1 MFNRTGRPSAVRA
14 AFAVGLV
21 VFVQP
26 MALASPPPTT
36 PWARD
41 AGRPAVTTVDAAVEG
56 YGALP
61 IRFEPNVGQFDGRVE
76 FVARGGG
83 YTLFLT
89 PGEAVLSVRR
99 AAPVP
104 DLSQRRKGAK
114 AQRQEV
120 VRTRLVG
127 SSVRS
132 AGEGVDELPGVT
144 NYFLGNDPSRWRTGI
159 VSYGAVRYAEVY
171 PGVDVVYYGN
181 GDDLEYDFV
190 VAPGVDPSAIRM
202 HVEGAERVRVDEAG
216 DLVLEVAGGGE
227 LRHRA
232 PVIYQEGAGER
243 ERVAGGYAVD
253 GDVVSFF
260 VGAYDPARPL
270 VLDPVIGYS
279 RALDGGS
286 LDAVEAIAVG
296 TDGSAYVVGYTAST
310 SFPTASPIQ
319 ANNAG
324 GYDAF
329 VTKLS
334 PSGSALTYSTYLGGS
349 ETDQGVGIA
358 VGADG
363 SAYVTGWTSSQNFP
377 TAAPFQVSLGGGFH
391 DAFAAKLSPS
401 GSSLVYSTYLG
412 GGNADVGLSVAVGAD
427 GSAYVAGYTG
437 STNFPTASPL
447 QPLYGGGT
455 FDAFVTK
462 LAPSGA
468 ALSYSTYVGG
478 SGEDFSD
485 GIAVGSDG
493 SAYLTGTTGSTNF
506 PTAAPLQANRSSE
519 VDAFVTRVAP
529 SGTALVYST
538 YLGGN
543 SHEQARAIAVGSD
556 GAAYVTGYTISTNF
570 PTAAPLQANMVGA
583 SDAFVT
589 KLSASGAALVYSTYF
604 GGDSTEEGMAIAVG
618 ADGSAYVAGWTGSSD
633 FPTAAPIQATIGGSG
648 DAFVTK
654 LSASG
659 SALTYSTY
667 LGADLFETAHGIAV
681 GADGSA
687 YVAGVTVYEID
698 FEFYDDD
705 AVVTKI
711 NPATATTPGVYV
723 PSTGAWF
730 LHNENAAGAADLVFT
745 YGPGGLAVPLVGDW
759 DGDGDDTPGIYF
771 RSTGAFFL
779 RNASSGGGADL
790 AFTFG
795 PSGAAFVPLAG
806 DWDGDGD
813 DTVGLYAPA
822 SGAFFLRN
830 TNAPGPADLV
840 FTYGAAGAGLV
851 PVTGDWDGDG
861 EDTVGLYD
869 PATGAFFLRNANTP
883 GAADLAFTFGAGG
896 QGFVPLAGDWD
907 GDGRATVGLYVPSTG
922 TFFLRNANAPGA
934 ADLAFSYGP
943 PGATPLAGDWD
954 GL

>member
-1 MFNRTGRPSAVRA
+1 MFDCTGRSLTVWAASA
-14 AFAVGLV
+14 
-21 VFVQP
+21 
-26 MALASPPPTT
+26 ALAVLVQSLAMPAA
-36 PWARD
+36 ARASE
-41 AGRPAVTTVDAAVEG
+41 AGPAVVSTEAAAER

-61 IRFEPNVGQFDGRVE
+61 VRFEPNVGQFDEAVE

-99 AAPVP
+99 AAPAP

-144 NYFLGNDPSRWRTGI
+144 NYFRGNDPARWRTEI
-159 VSYGAVRYAEVY
+159 VSYGAVRYGGVY
-171 PGVDVVYYGN
+171 AGVDMVYYGN
-181 GDDLEYDFV
+181 GNELEYDFV
-190 VAPGVDPSAIRM
+190 VAPGADPSAIRM
-202 HVEGAERVRVDEAG
+202 QIEGAERMTVDEAG
-216 DLVLEVAGGGE
+216 DLVMEVAGGE
-227 LRHRA
+227 LRQRA
-232 PVIYQEGAGER
+232 PAIYQEGPAGR
-243 ERVAGGYAVD
+243 ERVSGGYAVD
-253 GDVVSFF
+253 GDVVSFS
-260 VGAYDPARPL
+260 VGAYDPTRPL

-319 ANNAG
+319 ASHAG
-324 GYDAF
+324 GFYDAF

-349 ETDQGVGIA
+349 GTDQGVGIAVGADGSAYVTGYTSSQNFPTAAPFQASHGGGFHDAFAAKLSPSGASLVYSTYLGGGNDDVGISVA

-377 TAAPFQVSLGGGFH
+377 TAAPFQANLH
-391 DAFAAKLSPS
+391 
-401 GSSLVYSTYLG
+401 
-412 GGNADVGLSVAVGAD
+412 
-427 GSAYVAGYTG
+427 
-437 STNFPTASPL
+437 
-447 QPLYGGGT
+447 GT
-455 FDAFVTK
+455 LDAFVTK
-462 LAPSGA
+462 LNPAGS

-506 PTAAPLQANRSSE
+506 PTAAPFQANRSSE

-556 GAAYVTGYTISTNF
+556 GAAYVTGYTLSTNF
-570 PTAAPLQANMVGA
+570 PTAAPLQANMVGN
-583 SDAFVT
+583 SDAFIT

-604 GGDSTEEGMAIAVG
+604 GGDSGEEGMAIAVG
-618 ADGSAYVAGWTGSSD
+618 ADGSAHVAGWTGSSD

-667 LGADLFETAHGIAV
+667 LGADLFETARGIAV

-711 NPATATTPGVYV
+711 NPATATTPGVYI

-813 DTVGLYAPA
+813 DTVGLYDPA
-822 SGAFFLRN
+822 TGAFFLRN

-840 FTYGAAGAGLV
+840 FAYGAAGAGLAA
-851 PVTGDWDGDG
+851 VTGDWDGDG
-861 EDTVGLYD
+861 VDTVGLYD

-883 GAADLAFTFGAGG
+883 GAADLVFTFGAGG

-907 GDGRATVGLYVPSTG
+907 GDGRHTVGLAAPATG
-922 TFFLRNANAPGA
+922 AFFLRNANAPGA